1 MLTIE
6 YKCVIILLL
15 PQKIERRIKMF
26 EDVGNK
32 LKNLAI
38 IFFIVGAV
46 GSVVS
51 GIILLTKS
59 AVILGIIVAVVGA
72 LLSYFGGLAAYA
84 LGICAEAH
92 EYPQAARKNKG
103 ANVST
108 NLQCVKCGKFDS
120 SVKYYTVQTALG
132 KINRPYCSECKTE
145 YDKEN
150 ANT

>member
-1 MLTIE
+1 MCYNLIVAP
-6 YKCVIILLL
+6 K
-15 PQKIERRIKMF
+15 KIERRIKMF

-32 LKNLAI
+32 LKTLAI
-38 IFFIVGAV
+38 FFFIVGAV

-92 EYPQAARKNKG
+92 EYPQAARKTKG

-120 SVKYYTVQTALG
+120 SVKYHTVQTALG
-132 KINRPYCSECKTE
+132 KINRPYCPECKTE

-150 ANT
+150 ANK

>member
-1 MLTIE
+1 
-6 YKCVIILLL
+6 
-15 PQKIERRIKMF
+15 MF

-132 KINRPYCSECKTE
+132 KLNRPYCPECKTE

-150 ANT
+150 ANK